1 MLTQPMLGGKTLSR
15 SCLLCQPLT
24 RRDLPSQRPLLLVL
38 SQYPNRL
45 VLGVLEMPSVT
56 LSSVGSAVLPCDYL
70 AAKGT
75 TVGVSFSSS
84 TSSAAYQLQATL
96 DDPMRVTSPTWFN
109 VSTTTY
115 TSSTNFDLPTIM
127 QILTP
132 VAGVRINS
140 TGLSAGSI
148 TLRAIQNVGG

>member
-1 MLTQPMLGGKTLSR
+1 
-15 SCLLCQPLT
+15 
-24 RRDLPSQRPLLLVL
+24 
-38 SQYPNRL
+38 L